1 MTEETFED
9 LKQKVRWR
17 VERYNDELQLGLK
30 AKEDIRPVLLYIQAL
45 RDITKQEGFPHNIV
59 WPIEPIRRMKWQI

>member
-59 WPIEPIRRMKWQI
+59 WPTEPIRRMKWQI

>member
-59 WPIEPIRRMKWQI
+59 WPIEPIGG

>member
-17 VERYNDELQLGLK
+17 VERYNDELLLGLK

-59 WPIEPIRRMKWQI
+59 WPTEPIGG

>member
-59 WPIEPIRRMKWQI
+59 WPIEPIGGIKWQI

>member
-45 RDITKQEGFPHNIV
+45 RDITKQEGFPNKIK
-59 WPIEPIRRMKWQI
+59 WPIEPIGG